1 MNRGKLCLLTFGLAL
16 SACAPS
22 TRGVVLMKLNDETIH
37 ISNGQTDVGVG
48 ETVNFLRGE
57 CGNSRALQ
65 CPLKSVGQGTV
76 IKKLS
81 DRYSEVALKS
91 GSRVKEGDL
100 VDTQSSSAN

>member
-1 MNRGKLCLLTFGLAL
+1 MTRNKLCLLTIGLMV

-22 TRGVVLMKLNDETIH
+22 SRGVVVMKLNDETIH

-48 ETVNFLRGE
+48 ETVKFLRGD

-76 IKKLS
+76 TKKLS
-81 DRYSEVALKS
+81 DRYSEVALKL
-91 GSRVKEGDL
+91 GSHVKEGDL
-100 VDTQSSSAN
+100 VDTQSSTAN